1 MEQNLHLYNKFM
13 TTPQEARKTIKG
25 GRLNGFTDINPMWR
39 FKMLTEAFGP
49 CGIGWK
55 YEITDQR
62 ITPGPDGKSAAFVD
76 ILLFYKQDGQWSE
89 GIPGI
94 GGSAFI
100 AKESGGLHM
109 NDECF
114 KMALTDAIGTACKA
128 LGMSADIYFSNDRT
142 KYNAQSSG
150 DTQKNPV
157 DEAASMVINIAP
169 YAGKTLGEIW
179 KLDINFI
186 KFLRNDKSV
195 PQEVKNAVE
204 TINAASRR

>member
-1 MEQNLHLYNKFM
+1 MEQNMLLYNKFM
-13 TTPQEARKTIKG
+13 NTPKEAQKTIKG

-62 ITPGPDGKSAAFVD
+62 IIPGPDGKSAAFAD
-76 ILLFYKQDGQWSE
+76 ILLYYKQDGQWSE

-94 GGSAFI
+94 GGSAFV

-109 NDECF
+109 SDECF

-142 KYNAQSSG
+142 KYNTQSSG

-195 PQEVKNAVE
+195 PQEIKNAVE
-204 TINAASRR
+204 TINTASKR